1 MENKNTTNETYFGQ
15 ETEFDGVL
23 EFSDSLIIA
32 GKFHGTIKASGDL
45 EIDKS
50 GVCSVDD
57 MSVKSLVVSGKVS
70 GKMHVEDRAEFCS
83 GSVVSGDLDTPRLR
97 IADDVEYEGQV
108 TMLEKQVE
116 SDLFSNSSEEFKNA
130 LVLKTAQ
137 AR

>member
-32 GKFHGTIKASGDL
+32 GKFHGTIKATGDL

-70 GKMHVEDRAEFCS
+70 GKMHVEDRAEFC
-83 GSVVSGDLDTPRLR
+83 SGDLDTPRLR